1 MQFSLTEL
9 RVLAGL
15 AQGLTVSEIGERLS
29 MGHSS
34 VSKALHVAETRAGFA
49 IVEQRGR
56 RIFLTS
62 AGLVLAGRAQRIVQD
77 VDDINQL
84 ADGMRAGIQGLIRI
98 VASATPAD
106 YLLPPII
113 GEFIRKY
120 PDVRVVLRVS
130 PLSELH
136 RDLADGEFDIG
147 VGPPS
152 PVPAGWESEAL
163 YEDAMTFAVAPG
175 STLASAGDLSWVE
188 LRHHLLIGQLRE
200 PYWSQVWGALTRMPF
215 DAEHTVEL
223 RTAEAIKRLVEESN
237 GVGVLARSAVEQDLR
252 AGRLVE
258 LHVTDRMRPMPYV
271 MFSRPGQYAASLE
284 REFRA
289 LVRKRLAPGPGD
301 GPVGP

>member
-1 MQFSLTEL
+1 VQFSLTEL

-15 AQGLTVSEIGERLS
+15 AQGLTITEIGERLA

-34 VSKALHVAETRAGFA
+34 VSKALHLAETRAGFPL
-49 IVEQRGR
+49 VEQRGR
-56 RIFLTS
+56 RIYLTS
-62 AGLVLAGRAQRIVQD
+62 SGVVLAGRAQRIVQD
-77 VDDINQL
+77 VDDVNQL

-130 PLSELH
+130 PLTELH

-152 PVPAGWESEAL
+152 PVPGGWESEAL
-163 YEDAMTFAVAPG
+163 YEDAMTFVVSPASP
-175 STLASAGDLSWVE
+175 LASAGEMSWSE
-188 LRHHLLIGQLRE
+188 LRKYLLIGQFRE
-200 PYWSQVWGALTRMPF
+200 PYWSQVWGALTRMSF

-223 RTAEAIKRLVEESN
+223 RTAEAIKRLVEESD
-237 GVGVLARSAVEQDLR
+237 GVGLLARSAVEQDLR
-252 AGRLVE
+252 TGRLVE
-258 LHVTDRMRPMPYV
+258 LHLTDRMLPMPYV
-271 MFSRPGQYAASLE
+271 MFSRPGQHAASIE
-284 REFRA
+284 RQFRT
-289 LVRKRLAPGPGD
+289 LVRERLGSQPG
-301 GPVGP
+301 

>member
-1 MQFSLTEL
+1 L

-15 AQGLTVSEIGERLS
+15 AQGLTVTEIGERLS

-34 VSKALHVAETRAGFA
+34 VSKALHAAETRAGFTF
-49 IVEQRGR
+49 VEQRGR
-56 RIFLTS
+56 RIQLTS
-62 AGLVLAGRAQRIVQD
+62 AGQVLGSRAQRIVQD

-84 ADGMRAGIQGLIRI
+84 ADGMRAGSQGLVRI

-130 PLSELH
+130 PLAELH

-152 PVPAGWESEAL
+152 PMPSGWESEPL
-163 YEDAMTFAVAPG
+163 YDDAMTFVVAPG
-175 STLASAGDLSWVE
+175 SPLAQAGEMAWAEV
-188 LRHHLLIGQLRE
+188 RKYLLIGQFRE
-200 PYWSQVWGALTRMPF
+200 PYWSQVWGALTRMSF
-215 DAEHTVEL
+215 DADHVVEL
-223 RTAEAIKRLVEESN
+223 RTAEAIKRLVEESD

-252 AGRLVE
+252 EGRLVE
-258 LHVTDRMRPMPYV
+258 LRISDRMLPMPYV
-271 MFSRPGQYAASLE
+271 MFSRPGQHAGSIE

-289 LVRKRLAPGPGD
+289 LVRARLASKPPGARQA
-301 GPVGP
+301 